1 MEINVI
7 LHKVV
12 ETMPQQM
19 RSEIKAKAVQ
29 WNIRVC
35 DFLGSVS

>member
-1 MEINVI
+1 MEINVVT

-19 RSEIKAKAVQ
+19 LSVIKAKA
-29 WNIRVC
+29 
-35 DFLGSVS
+35 GPTKY